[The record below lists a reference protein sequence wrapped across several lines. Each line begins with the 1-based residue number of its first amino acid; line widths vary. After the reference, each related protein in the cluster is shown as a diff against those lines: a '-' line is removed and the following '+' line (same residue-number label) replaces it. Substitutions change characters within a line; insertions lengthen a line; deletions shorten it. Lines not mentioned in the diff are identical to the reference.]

1 MPRRALIALS
11 LVACTTAL
19 GRPARADLAPEEV
32 GRVLRLPDTP
42 SAHWVWVPDRVLR
55 HSVLFDGDS
64 GRMLG
69 KVDSGMQISP
79 KAPLWSR
86 SRNEIYTVDTVYSR
100 GHRGER
106 KDFVVVYDAT
116 TLDVTRDIEI
126 PPRSMDTGT
135 GIALVGMLDGGRFII
150 VLNQSPGASVSIIDV
165 ERNLVTAEAQTQG
178 CAGVFPAG
186 PARFGMLCG
195 DGTAIA
201 IDLTGEGELG
211 RIARSPRFFDPV
223 ADPVTEKGVRS
234 GSTWWFVSF
243 EGLMHEVDFETDE
256 PTPKAPWP
264 LFSASEAE
272 NEWRVGGAQHLAY
285 HRATGRLYAVVHR
298 GGPGSHKDPG
308 PEIWVYDVAT
318 KRKLAE
324 LDTPNLIAAF
334 IGPQVGFD
342 SGSTTAKVVNFL
354 LPNLGVH
361 SIAVTQDDAPLLF
374 YRHADL
380 GAVGVM
386 DALTGEH
393 LRDIGEAG
401 LSGTLLVVP

>member
-1 MPRRALIALS
+1 MLRRAVIALTLS
-11 LVACTTAL
+11 ACGMAL
-19 GRPARADLAPEEV
+19 GQPSRADVAPEEV
-32 GRVLRLPDTP
+32 GRVLSLPETVSP
-42 SAHWVWVPDRVLR
+42 HWVWVPDRVLR

-79 KAPLWSR
+79 KAPIWSQSR
-86 SRNEIYTVDTVYSR
+86 SEIYTVDTIYSR

-106 KDFVVVYDAT
+106 KDFVVVYDAQ
-116 TLDVTRDIEI
+116 TLEVRRDIEI

-135 GIALVGMLDGGRFII
+135 GIALFGMLDGGRFLI
-150 VLNQSPGASVSIIDV
+150 VLNQSPGASVSIVNV
-165 ERNLVTAEAQTQG
+165 ERNLVAAEVQTQG

-186 PARFGMLCG
+186 ATRFGMLCG
-195 DGTAIA
+195 DGTAMTIH
-201 IDLTGEGELG
+201 LTGEGGLD
-211 RIARSPRFFDPV
+211 RIARSPPFFDPV
-223 ADPVTEKGVRS
+223 EDPVTEKGVRN

-243 EGLMHEVDFETDE
+243 EGRIHEVDFAGEA
-256 PTPKAPWP
+256 PAPKSPWP
-264 LFSASEAE
+264 LFSASEADHD
-272 NEWRVGGAQHLAY
+272 WRVGGAQHLAY
-285 HRATGRLYAVVHR
+285 HAASGRLYAVVHQ

-308 PEIWVYDVAT
+308 SEIWVYDVAA

-324 LDTPNLIAAF
+324 LEAPSLIAAF
-334 IGPQVGFD
+334 IGPQVGFEPM
-342 SGSTTAKVVNFL
+342 STTAKIVNFL

-374 YRHADL
+374 YRHAEL

-393 LRDIGEAG
+393 LRDIEEAG